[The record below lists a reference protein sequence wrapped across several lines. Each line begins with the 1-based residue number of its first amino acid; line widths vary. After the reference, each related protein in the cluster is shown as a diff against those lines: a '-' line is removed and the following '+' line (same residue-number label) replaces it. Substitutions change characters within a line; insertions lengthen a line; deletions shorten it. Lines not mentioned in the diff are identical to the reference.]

1 MQSLTNQPKS
11 GEEPEIIKLSSKDDK
26 LSSKDDKLSSKDNKL
41 SSKDDKL
48 SVLTE
53 EEIEVISNSIS
64 EFNNSDRI
72 LAPVQYP
79 QFYFIQLYNDGTFVV
94 CIDFFDPIS
103 GTVSRYHDT
112 EIITEFNKNVI
123 KLYKY
128 FSKEEIGEQ
137 IFYYIF
143 SNNIPRPGKLTGMLL
158 EMNSHELSLLM
169 KNQDEL
175 DKKIQEAIDVLM
187 KYQNDLDTKIEET
200 IDISKESKFLERE
213 FPSLALLLTIFA
225 HFKKSLAVIFYDKK
239 DPLKINA
246 IFNRKIYDEI
256 INRIIEF
263 VRNILRDTT
272 DIPDYNDDIIRNFF
286 VALSQREIKIP
297 AETYRNSDSRNIED
311 FIVLSTIFGCKQIVS
326 RPKKPNSEDFFSIR
340 ELSEDANKEIR
351 LEYQNSLLDNIL
363 NDSSIKKKVKIF
375 MFLWNE
381 TNGLEN
387 FVNEVSSY
395 PK

>member
-11 GEEPEIIKLSSKDDK
+11 GEEPEINKLSSKDD
-26 LSSKDDKLSSKDNKL
+26 NL

-48 SVLTE
+48 SVLTLTKE
-53 EEIEVISNSIS
+53 KIEVITNSIS

-79 QFYFIQLYNDGTFVV
+79 QFYFIK
-94 CIDFFDPIS
+94 IDDNGIPRAYINWVEPIS
-103 GTVSRYHDT
+103 GAIFRYHDT
-112 EIITEFNKNVI
+112 EIIIECNENLI

-128 FSKEEIGEQ
+128 FCKEEIGKQ
-137 IFYYIF
+137 IFYHILRKNI
-143 SNNIPRPGKLTGMLL
+143 SNPGKLTGMLL
-158 EMNSHELSLLM
+158 EMNSDELSRLM

-200 IDISKESKFLERE
+200 IDISNESKFLAKEV
-213 FPSLALLLTIFA
+213 PSLALLLTIFA
-225 HFKKSLAVIFYDKK
+225 HFKKSLAVIFHDKK
-239 DPLKINA
+239 DPLKLNA
-246 IFNRKIYDEI
+246 IFNRKKYDEI

-263 VRNILRDTT
+263 VKDILSNTKNI
-272 DIPDYNDDIIRNFF
+272 PNYNDDEIRNFF
-286 VALSQREIKIP
+286 VALSQREINILL
-297 AETYRNSDSRNIED
+297 EIYRNSDSRNIED
-311 FIVLSTIFGCKQIVS
+311 INVSSTIFGCKQIVS

-351 LEYQNSLLDNIL
+351 FEYQNSILDNIV

-381 TNGLEN
+381 TNRIEN
-387 FVNEVSSY
+387 FVKEVSY
-395 PK
+395 YTK